1 MCLIRCHENN
11 NSFRNKSY
19 EGERRG
25 RKEKEGGRKEKKG
38 LRGRRKEGR
47 GRRKEGRIGN
57 MREKGEHKGRMEM
70 RGGGGREG

>member
-38 LRGRRKEGR
+38 WRGRRKEGR
-47 GRRKEGRIGN
+47 GGERK
-57 MREKGEHKGRMEM
+57 
-70 RGGGGREG
+70 GGLEI

>member
-25 RKEKEGGRKEKKG
+25 RKEKEGG
-38 LRGRRKEGR
+38 GRRK
-47 GRRKEGRIGN
+47 KD
-57 MREKGEHKGRMEM
+57 
-70 RGGGGREG
+70 GGGGERKGGLEI